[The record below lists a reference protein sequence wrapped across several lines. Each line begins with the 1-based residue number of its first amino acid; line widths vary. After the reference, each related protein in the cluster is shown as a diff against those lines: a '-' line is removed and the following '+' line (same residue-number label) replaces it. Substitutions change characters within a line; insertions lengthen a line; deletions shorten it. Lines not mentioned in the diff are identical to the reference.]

1 MRKQKTPANQY
12 TGGIEM
18 YVRTWNDLD
27 EYSRNAFVRQ
37 TYLFAGRVMS
47 DPELREK
54 VKQRAAEIRAAETEK
69 HSCK

>member
-1 MRKQKTPANQY
+1 MSKQKTPENQY

-18 YVRTWNDLD
+18 YVRTWDDLD

-37 TYLFAGRVMS
+37 TYLFAKRVMS

-54 VKQRAAEIRAAETEK
+54 VKQRAAEIKAAEAEK